1 MTASIQTQEGCNG
14 TFPEGFAR
22 KLDAPELSLDKDQGK
37 GQNFV
42 LHPINLHA
50 NEVVEI
56 ILKGL
61 SEMDGELLA
70 AGEPVSLILPLNSRE
85 ILEQH
90 IGNLVWIMLTS
101 DLRLL
106 IIDKGATA

>member
-1 MTASIQTQEGCNG
+1 MTASIPTQEGYNG
-14 TFPEGFAR
+14 TFREGFAR
-22 KLDAPELSLDKDQGK
+22 KQDAPESSLGNGQGK
-37 GQNFV
+37 GQNSV
-42 LHPINLHA
+42 LHPINLRA

-70 AGEPVSLILPLNSRE
+70 AGEPISLLLPLNSKE
-85 ILEQH
+85 ILERH